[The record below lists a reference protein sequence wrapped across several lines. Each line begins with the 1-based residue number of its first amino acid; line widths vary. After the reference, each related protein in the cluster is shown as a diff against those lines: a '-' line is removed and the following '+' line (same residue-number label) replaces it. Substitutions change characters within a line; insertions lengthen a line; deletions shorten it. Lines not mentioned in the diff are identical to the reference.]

1 MLKQIFTTKSH
12 MTQSFPEGKRTPV
25 TVLDIPKQTISQL
38 KNTDNDGYS
47 AVQVAIGQKNKPSG
61 KSLNGHL
68 KKLKLKKEPQWLREI
83 KLQDEKEI
91 EDLKVGDDLP
101 IADIIS
107 EKDTIN
113 ATAISKG
120 KGFAGVIKRHNF
132 KGAARTHGQT
142 RQRHGGSIGRT
153 TTPGRV
159 LPGKKMPGRMGS
171 ENKTVTNLKVLKID
185 LDNNQIWVSGPVP
198 GSRNQLVTLTITQ
211 KTKQD

>member
-1 MLKQIFTTKSH
+1 

-25 TVLDIPKQTISQL
+25 TILNIPKQTISQL
-38 KNTDNDGYS
+38 KTTDDDGYS
-47 AVQVAIGQKNKPSG
+47 AIQVAVGQKSKPSG
-61 KSLNGHL
+61 KPLGGHL
-68 KKLKLKKEPQWLREI
+68 KKLKLKKAPQWLKEI
-83 KLQDEKEI
+83 KLEDEKEI

-101 IADIIS
+101 VADIVS
-107 EKDTIN
+107 ENDTIN

-171 ENKTVTNLKVLKID
+171 ENKTVTNLKILKID
-185 LDNNQIWVSGPVP
+185 TDNNQIWVSGPVP

-211 KTKQD
+211 KGEQK

>member
-1 MLKQIFTTKSH
+1 

-47 AVQVAIGQKNKPSG
+47 AVQVAIGQKSKPAG
-61 KSLNGHL
+61 KPLGGHL
-68 KKLKLKKEPQWLREI
+68 KKLKLKKAPQWLKEI
-83 KLQDEKEI
+83 RLQDEDELT
-91 EDLKVGDDLP
+91 DLKVGDDLP
-101 IADIIS
+101 ITDIIS
-107 EKDTIN
+107 EKDTIS

-159 LPGKKMPGRMGS
+159 LPGKKMPGRMGG
-171 ENKTVTNLKVLKID
+171 ENKTVANLKVLKID
-185 LDNNQIWVSGPVP
+185 TDNNQIWVSGSVP

>member
-1 MLKQIFTTKSH
+1 

-25 TVLDIPKQTISQL
+25 TILNIPQQTISQL
-38 KNTDNDGYS
+38 KTIDDDGYRS
-47 AVQVAIGQKNKPSG
+47 IQVAIGQKSKPAS
-61 KSLNGHL
+61 KPLDGHL
-68 KKLKLKKEPQWLREI
+68 KKLKLKVAPQWLREI
-83 KLQDEKEI
+83 KLQDQEEL
-91 EDLKVGDDLP
+91 EELKVGDDLP

-120 KGFAGVIKRHNF
+120 KGFSGVIKRHNF

-171 ENKTVTNLKVLKID
+171 ENKTVTNLEVLKID

-211 KTKQD
+211 KTKQE